1 MRQFFTLLCIA
12 LFTANLQAQEYA
24 KDSLDLNKVA
34 LWGGLAYT
42 TALGTLSAAWYA
54 DQGFDSFKFF
64 NDNTEWNQMDKV
76 GHMFGTYHLSRI
88 NYQFLSRTNLSNR
101 KAVWWSAGLSSLL
114 FIPIEILDGF
124 SPGFGFSYG
133 DIIANGIGSGL
144 FLSQKLA
151 WNEQR
156 IKMKYSFHKTSLAG
170 ERPNILGSGLLEEM
184 LKDYNGQTLWLSF
197 DIHAFF
203 KESKIPKWLNLAVG
217 YGAQEM
223 VFARNTQN
231 QQAGFD
237 AFRQYYFGLDFDL
250 SHIHSSKN
258 WVRTLLF
265 LVDMIRL
272 PAPSIEINKNGVK
285 ASILYY

>member
-1 MRQFFTLLCIA
+1 MLCIA

-124 SPGFGFSYG
+124 SPVLLMV
-133 DIIANGIGSGL
+133 I
-144 FLSQKLA
+144 LSPM
-151 WNEQR
+151 E
-156 IKMKYSFHKTSLAG
+156 
-170 ERPNILGSGLLEEM
+170 
-184 LKDYNGQTLWLSF
+184 
-197 DIHAFF
+197 
-203 KESKIPKWLNLAVG
+203 
-217 YGAQEM
+217 
-223 VFARNTQN
+223 
-231 QQAGFD
+231 
-237 AFRQYYFGLDFDL
+237 
-250 SHIHSSKN
+250 
-258 WVRTLLF
+258 
-265 LVDMIRL
+265 
-272 PAPSIEINKNGVK
+272 
-285 ASILYY
+285 

>member
-12 LFTANLQAQEYA
+12 LFTANLQAQEHA

-250 SHIHSSKN
+250 SHIHSLAISSKN
-258 WVRTLLF
+258 L
-265 LVDMIRL
+265 
-272 PAPSIEINKNGVK
+272 S
-285 ASILYY
+285 ASRGMSSFRFFSGGT